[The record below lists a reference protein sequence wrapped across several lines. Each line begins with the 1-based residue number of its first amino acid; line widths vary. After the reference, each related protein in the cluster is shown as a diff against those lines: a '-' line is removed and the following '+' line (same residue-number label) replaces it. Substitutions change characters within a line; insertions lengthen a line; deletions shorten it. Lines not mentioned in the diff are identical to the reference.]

1 MALFV
6 YIPFYFVSYGYHILV
21 KYFSVSECHYWE
33 NVCYHETSRV
43 TKEVT
48 IIKSNQLFQMASNSL
63 DVYHEMFWNV
73 IEL

>member
-6 YIPFYFVSYGYHILV
+6 YNLYSLLFCFVWLPHFGKI
-21 KYFSVSECHYWE
+21 FQRFRVSLLRQLI
-33 NVCYHETSRV
+33 VCYHGTSRV

-63 DVYHEMFWNV
+63 DVYHEMF
-73 IEL
+73 